1 MNTRGNAA
9 WVTGVITAEM
19 FTIGLI
25 VFAHWPTWAALV
37 LTLALAI
44 MVIVLTHVRCR
55 WPNLPPPEPEVTYV
69 AMPPTERRKGRVTDV
84 LLPSELEDY
93 YFLFSATVLWS
104 PTATVLDESLINMP
118 ALAVDAVLRR
128 AREITQQRNPGN
140 ASLVSRELG
149 AALAR
154 MQADATG
161 CLQAMAESVQLALPG
176 HDQERLDKLAAVR
189 KEEAIWE
196 HERKYEQSKREY
208 LSGDALKDPGSAVVW
223 WLTRNDDHVEKT
235 VQDIALLA
243 QLSAAANNTD
253 VPEAFQQLVAGLA
266 CRHSPSTSS
275 PGLNGSN
282 VPPPAETGN
291 PATDHFDA
299 FLRAMSLNEGDPE
312 RALFAR
318 RVADLATKHGRPE
331 IADEM
336 IARFDGMDG
345 TDFSPE
351 AHSGD

>member
-1 MNTRGNAA
+1 MNTRRNAA
-9 WVTGVITAEM
+9 WVTGVITAAIL
-19 FTIGLI
+19 TIGLI
-25 VFAHWPTWAALV
+25 VFAHWPAWAALV
-37 LTLALAI
+37 LTLALAG
-44 MVIVLTHVRCR
+44 MAIVLMHVQRR

-69 AMPPTERRKGRVTDV
+69 AMRQPERRKGRVTGV

-93 YFLFSATVLWS
+93 YFLFSATVVWS
-104 PTATVLDESLINMP
+104 PTATVLDESLINMA
-118 ALAVDAVLRR
+118 ALAVDAVLKR
-128 AREITQQRNPGN
+128 AREITKQRNPGN
-140 ASLVSRELG
+140 ASLVSHELG
-149 AALAR
+149 AILAM

-161 CLQAMAESVQLALPG
+161 CLQAMAESVQLTLPD

-223 WLTRNDDHVEKT
+223 WLSRNDDHVEKT

-243 QLSAAANNTD
+243 HLSAAANNTD
-253 VPEAFQQLVAGLA
+253 VPETFQQLVAGLA
-266 CRHSPSTSS
+266 SANS
-275 PGLNGSN
+275 PGPPSPRLNGSN
-282 VPPPAETGN
+282 VPPPAESGN

-299 FLRAMSLNEGDPE
+299 FLRAMRLNEGDPE

-336 IARFDGMDG
+336 IDRFDGMDG
-345 TDFSPE
+345 AELSPE
-351 AHSGD
+351 VHGGD